1 MDSVKM
7 EYLDIAKKVLEL
19 EAKAITEASQKLTA
33 GQVQD
38 LVHLLKLLNGSRGS
52 LIFCGVGKSGYIGQK
67 LSSTFCSLGLPS
79 YFLHPV
85 EALHGDL
92 GRVSSSDCI
101 VFISNS
107 GTTEEIIK
115 LLPFLVIKKEQR
127 IGLLGNENSPIAES
141 CGLVF
146 DCSVEKEACKNNQ
159 APTTSSTLAL
169 AVGDA
174 MAVIYEYLVG
184 LSKEGFA
191 FNHPGGLLGKS
202 LRVKVSDIMVDASR
216 CPILLPSSSV
226 REAVLEMTKLPVGGC
241 AIVEKG
247 KFLGILVDGDIR
259 RFLTQK
265 IPDLD
270 LSICEVM
277 NKNPVSITPE
287 VLAIDALYT
296 MENRQ
301 SQIGILPVLDEKR
314 GFLGFIRLHD
324 ILREGISLKVK
335 AENISL

>member
-1 MDSVKM
+1 
-7 EYLDIAKKVLEL
+7 
-19 EAKAITEASQKLTA
+19 
-33 GQVQD
+33 
-38 LVHLLKLLNGSRGS
+38 
-52 LIFCGVGKSGYIGQK
+52 
-67 LSSTFCSLGLPS
+67 
-79 YFLHPV
+79 
-85 EALHGDL
+85 
-92 GRVSSSDCI
+92 
-101 VFISNS
+101 
-107 GTTEEIIK
+107 
-115 LLPFLVIKKEQR
+115 
-127 IGLLGNENSPIAES
+127 
-141 CGLVF
+141 
-146 DCSVEKEACKNNQ
+146 
-159 APTTSSTLAL
+159 
-169 AVGDA
+169 

-202 LRVKVSDIMVDASR
+202 LRVKVGDIMVAASK

-265 IPDLD
+265 VPDLD
-270 LSICEVM
+270 MSISEVM
-277 NKNPVSITPE
+277 TKNPISITPE

-314 GFLGFIRLHD
+314 EFLGFIRLHD
-324 ILREGISLKVK
+324 ILREGISLKAK
-335 AENISL
+335 PENISL

>member
-7 EYLDIAKKVLEL
+7 EYLDIARTVLEL
-19 EAKAITEASQKLTA
+19 EAKAISDASKKLNADQVQKL
-33 GQVQD
+33 VQ
-38 LVHLLKLLNGSRGS
+38 LLKLLNESRGS

-115 LLPFLVIKKEQR
+115 LLPFLTIKQEQR
-127 IGLLGNENSPIAES
+127 IGLLGNANSPIGSS

-202 LRVKVSDIMVDASR
+202 LRIKVGDILVQALK
-216 CPILLPSSSV
+216 CPILSPSNSI
-226 REAVLEMTKLPVGGC
+226 RDAVLEMTKFPIGGC
-241 AIVEKG
+241 AVVESG
-247 KFLGILVDGDIR
+247 KLLGIVVDGDIR

-265 IPDLD
+265 SPDLETCV
-270 LSICEVM
+270 SQIM
-277 NKNPVSITPE
+277 TRNPITVTSE
-287 VLAIDALYT
+287 VLAIDALYI

-301 SQIGILPVLDEKR
+301 SQIGILPVLNGND

-324 ILREGISLKVK
+324 ILREGISLKSK
-335 AENISL
+335 NENISI